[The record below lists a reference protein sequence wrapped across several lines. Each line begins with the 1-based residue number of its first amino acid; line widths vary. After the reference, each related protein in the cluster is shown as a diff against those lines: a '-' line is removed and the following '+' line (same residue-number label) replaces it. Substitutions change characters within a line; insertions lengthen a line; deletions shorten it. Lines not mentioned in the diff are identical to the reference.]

1 MCGRFAL
8 ITPSESLRQMLD
20 FTNQPHFQPRYNI
33 APGQS
38 IAIICQAA
46 SVRACVNAYWG
57 LIPQWLK
64 LPLKQSLKQKT
75 KYSPQHNAKG
85 ETVHEKPFFKNAYRY
100 RRCLIPADAFY
111 EWRKSDKQPFCV
123 RRCDQEPFIMAGL
136 WEESVDAKGQKITSC
151 AIITTQ
157 ANAALSPI
165 HARMPVILES
175 QNWDR
180 WLTTAPQKAERLSE
194 LLIPAA
200 EEDFAAYPIS
210 KAVNQLANDNYKL
223 WQQASP
229 QLKEAQLTEAQSTET
244 QLTAEF
250 VEDETGDK

>member
-8 ITPSESLRQMLD
+8 ITPSDSLRQMLD

-33 APGQS
+33 APGQE
-38 IAIICQAA
+38 IVIIRQAA
-46 SVRACVNAYWG
+46 SVRESITAYWG

-64 LPLKQSLKQKT
+64 LPAKRLAKQKT
-75 KYSPQHNAKG
+75 KHSPQHNAKG

-111 EWRKSDKQPFCV
+111 EWRKADKQPFCV

-136 WEESVDAKGQKITSC
+136 WEESMDAKVQKIISC

-157 ANAALSPI
+157 ANAVLSPI

-175 QNWDR
+175 KHWDR

-194 LLIPAA
+194 LLRPAF

-210 KAVNQLANDNYKL
+210 KAVNQLANDNHKL
-223 WQQASP
+223 WQQAPS
-229 QLKEAQLTEAQSTET
+229 QLTEEQLAEE

-250 VEDETGDK
+250 VEDETGGK